1 MTPSYISLSFC
12 SLSIVLQIMAYSVE
26 SRMITG
32 LPQDDGWITVNK
44 SRLCRVSQK
53 YGICS
58 RDFAIEDVVE
68 EIGSFG
74 SLNTVENLCKYIFE
88 NYYS

>member
-1 MTPSYISLSFC
+1 
-12 SLSIVLQIMAYSVE
+12 MAYTVE
-26 SRMITG
+26 SRTIAG
-32 LPQDDGWITVNK
+32 SARDDGWITVNK

-58 RDFAIEDVVE
+58 RDFAIEDIVE

-74 SLNTVENLCKYIFE
+74 SLNTVENFCKYIFE
-88 NYYS
+88 NYCSCFVIRPCSCWPAQR